1 MSSLDSSSSLPSA
14 ATAVHRSEPMPM
26 ADDRAPAA
34 RNPRQA
40 PLTDKALAGGLA
52 VLARALA
59 RRHPGRRFVFES
71 RPGHDDAR
79 LVVGWE
85 IVRPFTPPEDAH
97 AALVDRNGLRSAPPA
112 DV

>member
-1 MSSLDSSSSLPSA
+1 MSPLDSSGSLPSPG
-14 ATAVHRSEPMPM
+14 TAVRSNEPMPM
-26 ADDRAPAA
+26 ADDRARPS

-71 RPGHDDAR
+71 RPGHGDAR
-79 LVVGWE
+79 LVVGRE
-85 IVRPFTPPEDAH
+85 IVRPFAPPEDSH
-97 AALVDRNGLRSAPPA
+97 AAF
-112 DV
+112 